1 MFGMYTEYSSGRQD
15 CEMNSRQ
22 APISSGQDQVFDYV
36 AAVMLQ
42 CFGELASCCT
52 AVIPLP

>member
-1 MFGMYTEYSSGRQD
+1 MFGMYTQYSARRQD
-15 CEMNSRQ
+15 GEMNARQ
-22 APISSGQDQVFDYV
+22 APISSGQDQVFKYV

-42 CFGELASCCT
+42 RFCDVTSCCT